1 MRLTA
6 FCTALV
12 VALSAL
18 STVACGGNDASP
30 TPAYDVSTLQ
40 ITDTLVG
47 SGAQATSGRT
57 LNVHYTGWLYN
68 PNAAGNKG
76 TQFDSSRTRNQ
87 TFAFVL
93 GAGTVIRGWDQGVL
107 GMRVG
112 GTRTLVIPS
121 SLGYGSQGS
130 GGTIPP
136 NSALVFDIEL
146 VSLQ

>member
-6 FCTALV
+6 LSLALAVLVTAF
-12 VALSAL
+12 
-18 STVACGGNDASP
+18 STAACGGNDAAP
-30 TPAYDVSTLQ
+30 TQAFDVSSLQ
-40 ITDTLVG
+40 LTDTVVG
-47 SGAQATSGRT
+47 SGAQATAGRF

-87 TFAFVL
+87 TYPFVL
-93 GAGTVIRGWDQGVL
+93 GAGSVIRGWDQGVL

-112 GTRTLVIPS
+112 GLRTLIIPS

-130 GGTIPP
+130 GQTIPP
-136 NSALVFDIEL
+136 NSALVFEIEL
-146 VSLQ
+146 VSVQ

>member
-1 MRLTA
+1 MRLTVLS
-6 FCTALV
+6 TALILFIT
-12 VALSAL
+12 ALA
-18 STVACGGNDASP
+18 TAACGGNDASP
-30 TPAYDVSTLQ
+30 TPAYDVSALQ
-40 ITDTLVG
+40 LTDTLVG
-47 SGAQATSGRT
+47 SGAQATAGRT

-76 TQFDSSRTRNQ
+76 AQFDSSRTRNQ

-112 GTRTLVIPS
+112 GTRTLIIPS

-136 NSALVFDIEL
+136 NSALVFEIEL
-146 VSLQ
+146 VSVQ